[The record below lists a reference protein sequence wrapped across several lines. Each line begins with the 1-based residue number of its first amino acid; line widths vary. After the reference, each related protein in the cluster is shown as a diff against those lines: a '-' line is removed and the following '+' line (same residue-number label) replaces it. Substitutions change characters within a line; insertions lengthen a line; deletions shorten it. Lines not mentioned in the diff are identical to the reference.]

1 MGMGDQIKVSFGEL
15 EALGGNIQQV
25 SSQIEGELESLRSQ
39 ISNLD
44 GFWEGSTSEA
54 YQAVKNKW
62 FQAANDLQQVL
73 ASIGAAVNAA
83 EQAYQGVES
92 KNSAAWG

>member
-1 MGMGDQIKVSFGEL
+1 MGMGDSIKVSFGEL

-25 SSQIEGELESLRSQ
+25 SSQIESELESLRSQ

-44 GFWEGSTSEA
+44 SLWEGSASSG
-54 YQAVKNKW
+54 YQAVKLKW
-62 FQAANDLQQVL
+62 FQAADDLQQVL
-73 ASIGAAVNAA
+73 ASIGAAVHAA

-92 KNSAAWG
+92 KNAGAWG